1 MLPTEV
7 ITKKDYAAIG
17 EEISH
22 EMGNEMIKAYE
33 TAHPDE
39 PTGFVIGRNIIEKM
53 LAQPG
58 CVGLHFRYALNEQGQ
73 KTFVYV
79 GVDAKGKEMLQRTM
93 VSENGVIVSEDALMA
108 DWIFWPSLGFGR

>member
-1 MLPTEV
+1 MLQKEL
-7 ITKKDYAAIG
+7 IAKKDYAAIG

-22 EMGNEMIKAYE
+22 EMGNEMIKAFE
-33 TAHPDE
+33 TAHPGE
-39 PTGFVIGRNIIEKM
+39 ATGFIIGRNVIEKM

-79 GVDAKGKEMLQRTM
+79 GIDANGNEILQHTM
-93 VSENGVIVSEDALMA
+93 VRENGVIVSENAMMA
-108 DWIFWPSLGFGR
+108 DWIFWPPTLGR